1 MNCDDFK
8 FEYTVAPLELSEQAC
23 VHRDTCQECQAF
35 IADQDAFE
43 LKLAKVVS
51 CDVPK
56 DFRHTLRENVVEK
69 TASSISNVIQLGAL
83 WKMPQVSIALA
94 ASLIVSVILF
104 NVMEP
109 SVNTVIPVEQL
120 VFEHMEHDSVRA
132 LKASHEY
139 MRKELAGMERN
150 FGVRV
155 KDPGVLRFAQRCP
168 MGDTYGLH
176 MVYKNDDGE
185 PFTVIYMPEV
195 SLDKVQEFNFSG
207 LKGWARPVTKGSLAI
222 VGGTTLD
229 LSAADA
235 KVKKTL
241 QWL

>member
-23 VHRDTCQECQAF
+23 LHRDTCQECKAF

-51 CDVPK
+51 CEVPK
-56 DFRHTLRENVVEK
+56 DFRHTLRENVFEK
-69 TASSISNVIQLGAL
+69 TSSPIGNVIQLGR

-104 NVMEP
+104 NVMGP

-139 MRKELAGMERN
+139 MRKELAGMEKQ

-155 KDPGVLRFAQRCP
+155 KNPDVLRFAQRCP

-176 MVYKNDDGE
+176 MVYKNDNGE

-195 SLDKVQEFNFSG
+195 FIDKVQEFNFSG
-207 LKGWARPVTKGSLAI
+207 LKGWARPVKKGSLAI
-222 VGGTTLD
+222 VGGATLD
-229 LSAADA
+229 LPAVDAD
-235 KVKKTL
+235 VKRSL

>member
-1 MNCDDFK
+1 MNCEDFK
-8 FEYTVAPLELSEQAC
+8 FEYTVAPLELSELAC
-23 VHRDTCQECQAF
+23 SHRDACQACQAF

-43 LKLAKVVS
+43 LKLTNVVNCKV
-51 CDVPK
+51 PE
-56 DFRHTLRENVVEK
+56 DFRHTLREKVAEK
-69 TASSISNVIQLGAL
+69 TVSSISNVIQLERWNL
-83 WKMPQVSIALA
+83 PKISMALA
-94 ASLIVSVILF
+94 ASLIISVILF
-104 NVMEP
+104 NVTGR
-109 SVNTVIPVEQL
+109 SVNTFIPIEQL
-120 VFEHMEHDSVRA
+120 VFEHMEHDSVRV

-139 MRKELAGMERN
+139 MRKELAGMEEQ
-150 FGVRV
+150 FGVRI
-155 KDPGVLRFAQRCP
+155 KDPEVLRFAQRCP

-195 SLDKVQEFNFSG
+195 SLDKVQEFSFSG

-229 LSAADA
+229 LPAADA